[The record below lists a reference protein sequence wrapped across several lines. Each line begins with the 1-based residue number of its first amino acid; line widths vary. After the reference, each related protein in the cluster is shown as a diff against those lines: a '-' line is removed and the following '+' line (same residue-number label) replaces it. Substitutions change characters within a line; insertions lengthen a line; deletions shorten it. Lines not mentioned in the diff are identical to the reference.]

1 MRKCGLRRDCLDMI
15 LSINWLSAR
24 NTNLL
29 LVVPRIQSGEMD
41 RSDPVVVDGCLYG
54 QKFDEIKAACL
65 EVIIKT
71 CWFVAA
77 SKHRQTSLASL

>member
-1 MRKCGLRRDCLDMI
+1 M
-15 LSINWLSAR
+15 
-24 NTNLL
+24 
-29 LVVPRIQSGEMD
+29 PRIQSGEAD

-65 EVIIKT
+65 EVIIRT

-77 SKHRQTSLASL
+77 SKHRQTSLASRELGRKIEYLSP

>member
-24 NTNLL
+24 NTDLL
-29 LVVPRIQSGEMD
+29 LVVARIQSGEAD

-65 EVIIKT
+65 EVISNFVKT
-71 CWFVAA
+71 FVY
-77 SKHRQTSLASL
+77 L

>member
-1 MRKCGLRRDCLDMI
+1 M
-15 LSINWLSAR
+15 
-24 NTNLL
+24 
-29 LVVPRIQSGEMD
+29 VVTRIQSGEAD

-65 EVIIKT
+65 EVTSNIIKT
-71 CWFVAA
+71 CRFVAA